1 MSNVKEKLVK
11 LNELKSINLDFEK
24 MSFQINGIDIGDCTD
39 VSIIF
44 HDRKW
49 NVNIAQHGCFTFQ
62 GRLINK

>member
-1 MSNVKEKLVK
+1 MSNVKEKLIK

-39 VSIIF
+39 IDITF

-49 NVNIAQHGCFTFQ
+49 NVNIGQHGCFTFQ